1 MTLMRQVFC
10 LPFPT
15 YNDGSGMY
23 NLNKTFGFTKRGTWR
38 LKEFT
43 TSPTPKGRGLCKRQ
57 KTRRQDHGRAS
68 IDIAYHSARLFD
80 SNDKRNN
87 ILEKYFM
94 KLEG

>member
-43 TSPTPKGRGLCKRQ
+43 TSSLHPRGGDYARVRKPGGRITDGPSQALLTTVPVYLTPMIKEIK
-57 KTRRQDHGRAS
+57 
-68 IDIAYHSARLFD
+68 I
-80 SNDKRNN
+80 
-87 ILEKYFM
+87 
-94 KLEG
+94 